1 MASPQQELI
10 VRGEQ
15 VERIYINYVDRK
27 YVVNRR
33 YQRKLIWTIEEKQN
47 FIDSIISGFPV
58 PIILLADPHDNPA
71 GHLEIIDGMQRMDAI
86 TSFISNDYAVDDT
99 YFDLNTFATTKD
111 MLDRGVLTQRT
122 PLMSRERCLSIAA
135 YPVPLSIYEFADG
148 ESVDEVFRRINSG
161 GRQLSRQ
168 ELRVAGAT
176 NAFADC
182 VRVVSSRIRGDTSN
196 GVSLF
201 LNEMKKI
208 SITNRELSYGIN
220 ADNVFWVYHGIL
232 TKDHLRQS
240 RDEELV
246 ADVIAYM
253 VSDGAVASRTE
264 LFDDYYGARV
274 PLEGVS
280 LERFRSMDQAIRRR
294 NPDLV
299 DLDYQRTHD
308 ALVLMLVQAGVSFYQ
323 LLFPG
328 SGVGNP
334 IPRYFQ
340 AVFLAMHD
348 LIVRKGMIVAD
359 RAGAIA
365 ALTNKGKNIVIQE
378 GGRWGAENR
387 AAAVNTVVGIIQ
399 QYFELD
405 LNPDPA
411 KVHWVTKLQNLLTN
425 SKTEQ
430 AAFDF
435 KQGFLELSDNP
446 KFDDGSFDKI
456 LETCAAI
463 ANIQKGHKGY
473 VIVGVADNAPTAL
486 RVGKLFGVDPL
497 LFGEFHVTGVEHEA
511 KFLNKDLD
519 QLFQMITD
527 RINRSELSEPLK
539 SYVGA
544 HMKCVSYFDKTVFV
558 LEVEGQQQPSL
569 YKKKYFSRRG
579 TQVIELEPEEYPN
592 LFSRFR

>member
-1 MASPQQELI
+1 
-10 VRGEQ
+10 
-15 VERIYINYVDRK
+15 
-27 YVVNRR
+27 
-33 YQRKLIWTIEEKQN
+33 
-47 FIDSIISGFPV
+47 
-58 PIILLADPHDNPA
+58 
-71 GHLEIIDGMQRMDAI
+71 
-86 TSFISNDYAVDDT
+86 
-99 YFDLNTFATTKD
+99 
-111 MLDRGVLTQRT
+111 MLDRKVLEQKT
-122 PLMSRERCLSIAA
+122 PLMSREDCLSIAA

-176 NAFADC
+176 NSFADC
-182 VRVVSSRIRGDTSN
+182 VRIVSSRIRGDTSN
-196 GVSLF
+196 STLLF
-201 LNEMKKI
+201 LNAMKNI
-208 SITNRELSYGIN
+208 SITNKELSYGIN
-220 ADNVFWVYHGIL
+220 ADEVFWVKNGIL
-232 TKDHLRQS
+232 TKDNLRQS

-253 VSDGAVASRTE
+253 VSDGPVASRTE
-264 LFDDYYGARV
+264 LFDDYYGASV
-274 PLEGVS
+274 PLEGAS
-280 LERFRSMDQAIRRR
+280 LDRFQAMDLAIRRR

-308 ALVLMLVQAGVSFYQ
+308 ALVLLLAQAETSFFQ

-328 SGVGNP
+328 NGVGNP

-348 LIVRKGMIVAD
+348 LIVRKGMVVTD
-359 RAGAIA
+359 RAGVIN

-387 AAAVNTVVGIIQ
+387 DAAVKNVLGLIQ
-399 QYFELD
+399 QFFEED
-405 LNPDPA
+405 ANPDPA

-430 AAFDF
+430 PAYDF
-435 KQGFLELSDNP
+435 KQGFLELSNNP
-446 KFDDGSFDKI
+446 AFDEGSLDKI
-456 LETCAAI
+456 LETCSAI

-473 VIVGVADNAPTAL
+473 VVIGVADNSATAL
-486 RVGKLFGVDPL
+486 RVKGLFGVEPL

-511 KFLNKDLD
+511 KFLGKDLD
-519 QLFQMITD
+519 QLFQIITD
-527 RINRSELSEPLK
+527 RIGRSEISEPLK
-539 SYVGA
+539 SYINS

-558 LEVEGQQQPSL
+558 LEIEGQDQPSL
-569 YKKKYFSRRG
+569 YKKKYFARRG
-579 TQVIELEPEEYPN
+579 TQVIELGPEDYPV

>member
-1 MASPQQELI
+1 MASPQQELV

-15 VERIYINYVDRK
+15 VERIYINYVDKK

-33 YQRKLIWTIEEKQN
+33 YQRKLIWTIEEKQS
-47 FIDSIISGFPV
+47 FIDSIINGFPV
-58 PIILLADPHDNPA
+58 PIILLADPKDNPE
-71 GHLEIIDGMQRMDAI
+71 GHLEIIDGMQRMDAV
-86 TSFISNDYAVDDT
+86 TSFINNDFSVNNS

-111 MLDRGVLTQRT
+111 MLDRKVLEQKT
-122 PLMSRERCLSIAA
+122 PLMSREDCLSIAA

-176 NAFADC
+176 NSFADC
-182 VRVVSSRIRGDTSN
+182 VRIVSSRIRGDTSN
-196 GVSLF
+196 STLLF
-201 LNEMKKI
+201 LNAMKNI
-208 SITNRELSYGIN
+208 SITNKELSYGIN
-220 ADNVFWVYHGIL
+220 ADEVFWVKNGIL
-232 TKDHLRQS
+232 TKDNLRQS

-253 VSDGAVASRTE
+253 VSDGPVASRTE
-264 LFDDYYGARV
+264 LFDDYYGASV
-274 PLEGVS
+274 PLEGAS
-280 LERFRSMDQAIRRR
+280 LDRFQAMDLAIRRR

-308 ALVLMLVQAGVSFYQ
+308 ALVLLLAQAETSFFQ

-328 SGVGNP
+328 NGVGNP

-348 LIVRKGMIVAD
+348 LIVRKGMVVTD
-359 RAGAIA
+359 RAGVIN

-387 AAAVNTVVGIIQ
+387 DAAVKTVLGLIQ
-399 QYFELD
+399 QFFEED
-405 LNPDPA
+405 ANPDPA

-430 AAFDF
+430 PAYDF
-435 KQGFLELSDNP
+435 KQGFLELSNNP
-446 KFDDGSFDKI
+446 AFDEGSLDKI
-456 LETCAAI
+456 LETCSAI

-473 VIVGVADNAPTAL
+473 VVIGVADNSATAL
-486 RVGKLFGVDPL
+486 RVKGLFGVEPL

-511 KFLNKDLD
+511 KFLGKDLD
-519 QLFQMITD
+519 QLFQIITD
-527 RINRSELSEPLK
+527 RIGRSEISEPLK
-539 SYVGA
+539 SYINS

-558 LEVEGQQQPSL
+558 LEIEGQDQPSL
-569 YKKKYFSRRG
+569 YKKKYFARRG
-579 TQVIELEPEEYPN
+579 TQVIELGPEDYPV

>member
-15 VERIYINYVDRK
+15 VERIYINYTDKK

-47 FIDSIISGFPV
+47 FIDSIINGFPV
-58 PIILLADPHDNPA
+58 PIILLADPKDNPD

-86 TSFISNDYAVDDT
+86 TSFISNDFPVDGN

-111 MLDRGVLTQRT
+111 MLDRNILKQNT
-122 PLMSRERCLSIAA
+122 PLMPRHKCLSIAA

-176 NAFADC
+176 NSFADC
-182 VRVVSSRIRGDTSN
+182 VRIVSSRIRGDTS
-196 GVSLF
+196 SSTLLF
-201 LNEMKKI
+201 LNAMKNI
-208 SITNRELSYGIN
+208 SITNRDLPYGIN
-220 ADNVFWVYHGIL
+220 ADDVFWVKNGIL
-232 TKDHLRQS
+232 TKDNLRQS

-253 VSDGAVASRTE
+253 VSDGPVASRTE
-264 LFDDYYGARV
+264 LFDDYYGASV
-274 PLEGVS
+274 PLEGAS
-280 LERFRSMDQAIRRR
+280 LERYRAMDQAIRRR

-308 ALVLMLVQAGVSFYQ
+308 ALVLVLAQAEVSFYQ

-328 SGVGNP
+328 NGVGNP

-348 LIVRKGMIVAD
+348 LIVRKSMVVAD
-359 RAGAIA
+359 RAGIIN

-387 AAAVNTVVGIIQ
+387 EAAVKTVIGIIQ
-399 QYFELD
+399 QFFEED
-405 LNPDPA
+405 TNPDPA

-430 AAFDF
+430 PAYDF
-435 KQGFLELSDNP
+435 KQGFLELSDKP
-446 KFDDGSFDKI
+446 TFDEGSFDKI

-473 VIVGVADNAPTAL
+473 VIIGVADNTATAL
-486 RVGKLFGVDPL
+486 RVRKLFGVEPL
-497 LFGEFHVTGVEHEA
+497 IFSEFHITGIEHEA
-511 KFLNKDLD
+511 KNLGKNLD
-519 QLFQMITD
+519 QLFQLITD
-527 RINRSELSEPLK
+527 RIERSELSEPLK
-539 SYVGA
+539 SYINS
-544 HMKCVSYFDKTVFV
+544 HMKSVRYFDKTVFV
-558 LEVEGQQQPSL
+558 LEIEGQDLPSL
-569 YKKKYFSRRG
+569 YRKKYFSRRG
-579 TQVIELEPEEYPN
+579 AQVIELEPEDFPT